1 MLAQLFGKLLLP
13 FFTSVAPIVVVC
25 FVSVFEVV
33 TFIVDWTGKVLFLIV
48 SARMV
53 QEEISI

>member
-13 FFTSVAPIVVVC
+13 FFTSVAPIVVC